1 MRKVLQ
7 YLSLLLPLLIAMGLL
22 FITSFLSISVYYN
35 SYICS
40 YAFGRLSNTVGAV
53 DISYLLSH
61 IPDIPDS
68 YLEAVIYIYPV
79 VWAIFFYFWYRRVAG
94 KASVT
99 TIKRFTA
106 KNIII
111 LLLISIGCQL
121 VISAFMELVLPYFE
135 KLAQDYSELI
145 DEILLGNPILV
156 FVSTVILAPVS
167 EELIFRGVILKKA
180 LRFAPFLAANIA
192 QALLFGIFHLNIVQG
207 VYALGVGLVLGFV
220 AYRYQSIIC
229 SILLHMFFNAYNY
242 VAIIPTKGVWIYID
256 MAAGA
261 VILTIALIW
270 LTKTTSDSKDTIIK
284 IKDVRL

>member
-7 YLSLLLPLLIAMGLL
+7 YLSLLLPVLIAIGLL
-22 FITSFLSISVYYN
+22 FITSLLSIFVYYQ
-35 SYICS
+35 SFIS
-40 YAFGRLSNTVGAV
+40 FYAFGRLSNRIGEV
-53 DISYLLSH
+53 DISFLLSH
-61 IPDIPDS
+61 IPDVPDA
-68 YLEAVIYIYPV
+68 YLEAVIYIGPL

-99 TIKRFTA
+99 KIKRFTS

-111 LLLISIGCQL
+111 LLLISLGCQL

-135 KLAQDYSELI
+135 KLSQDYNELI
-145 DEILLGNPILV
+145 DELLLGNQILV
-156 FVSTVILAPVS
+156 FISTVILAPIS

-192 QALLFGIFHLNIVQG
+192 QALLFGIFHLNFVQG
-207 VYALGVGLVLGFV
+207 VYAFGVGLVLGFV
-220 AYRYQSIIC
+220 AYRYHSIVI

-256 MAAGA
+256 MVAGA
-261 VILTIALIW
+261 VIVTIGLIW
-270 LTKTTSDSKDTIIK
+270 VKKTTADSKAAIIK
-284 IKDVRL
+284 